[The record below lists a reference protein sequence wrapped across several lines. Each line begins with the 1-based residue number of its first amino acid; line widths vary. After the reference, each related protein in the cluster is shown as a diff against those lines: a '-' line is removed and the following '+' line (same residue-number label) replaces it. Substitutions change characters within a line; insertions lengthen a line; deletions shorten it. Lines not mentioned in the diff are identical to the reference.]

1 MTMNTA
7 QLAIYN
13 SLLRYFDNEMAEIY
27 DFRHFQMIREYLT

>member
-27 DFRHFQMIREYLT
+27 DFRHFRMIRYYLT